1 MRGVSLN
8 QSKYLTTY
16 TYIQTGVG
24 HGQAFIYDFQ
34 TTITNKGVRRY
45 YPKIQEDFT
54 SVDLSSNKFKG
65 NISEF
70 IGNLKGL
77 RSLNVSNN
85 TLSGCIPSSLGNLT
99 LLESLDLSQNKLSG
113 EIPQQLTHLTFLATL
128 NISHN
133 NLTGPIPQGTQ
144 LTSFNITSYEGN
156 PGLCGDPLP
165 EKCGNPEAPQLP
177 PYSVEEDDSTFG
189 IEFEWKFVLAG
200 FGSGLVIGVVLA
212 DLLITRRPEW
222 FIKIVAMVKPMIRT
236 M

>member
-1 MRGVSLN
+1 MGVMALYGFGFAEMVCAMGFGGLQRWGLHSELGN
-8 QSKYLTTY
+8 
-16 TYIQTGVG
+16 GVHEDNLG
-24 HGQAFIYDFQ
+24 EKKKG

-45 YPKIQEDFT
+45 YLKIQEDFR

-85 TLSGCIPSSLGNLT
+85 SGCIPSSLGNLT

-113 EIPQQLTHLTFLATL
+113 EIPQFD
-128 NISHN
+128 
-133 NLTGPIPQGTQ
+133 
-144 LTSFNITSYEGN
+144 LTSFDITSYERN

-165 EKCGNPEAPQLP
+165 EKCGNTEAPQLP
-177 PYSVEEDDSTFG
+177 PSSVEEDDSNSG
-189 IEFEWKFVLAG
+189 IEFDWKFVLAG

-222 FIKIVAMVKPMIRT
+222 FIKIVAMVRPMIRT
-236 M
+236 K